1 MAAEEAKHAFRS
13 KLQPLEALFRPKHTH
28 LVLCAMSLLT
38 GWVCQYLVAHCHLQP
53 PAFEQPSETPKTSC
67 TPVTSSTSGRCP
79 PIYIRPERRHSEQL
93 GGQYTFA
100 WEWGL
105 AMPCAVRTCNLSLCH
120 RPNPTHTL
128 TLVFLCMCTFAYWPT
143 PTHRSLACTPDTLC
157 PSCSPLSVSCLPQGL
172 LPHSS

>member
-28 LVLCAMSLLT
+28 LVLCAMSLVT

-79 PIYIRPERRHSEQL
+79 PIYVRRDDTRNNWGGG

-100 WEWGL
+100 WELGHAQCAHAICLCAIGL
-105 AMPCAVRTCNLSLCH
+105 ILHIHSRMCFCACVHLHIGPHQHIGASLAQ
-120 RPNPTHTL
+120 PTH
-128 TLVFLCMCTFAYWPT
+128 
-143 PTHRSLACTPDTLC
+143 
-157 PSCSPLSVSCLPQGL
+157 SVHPA
-172 LPHSS
+172 HH